1 LIIEATS
8 IDGLRLVKPEKRHDE
23 RGYFSRL
30 WCDQEF
36 LAAGVPFA
44 PRQISASYNAAES
57 TLRGMHWQAEPHAEA
72 KLVRATRGA
81 IFDVAVDLRP
91 KSATR
96 LKWFGAI
103 LDEENQL
110 GLFIPAGFAHGF
122 ITLAQA
128 SEVLYLIDTSFQP
141 NASRG
146 ARYDDPAFGIEWP
159 RAPAVISGRDLSFL
173 PVATGLGAGVVP

>member
-1 LIIEATS
+1 MIFEATPLE
-8 IDGLRLVKPEKRHDE
+8 GLGLVKPEKRHDE

-30 WCDQEF
+30 WCDQDF
-36 LAAGVPFA
+36 PAAGVPFA
-44 PRQISASYNAAES
+44 PRQISASYNAAEA

-91 KSATR
+91 ESGTR

-128 SEVLYLIDTSFQP
+128 SEVLYLIDTPFEP
-141 NASRG
+141 GASRG
-146 ARYDDPAFGIEWP
+146 ARYDDPAFRIEWP
-159 RAPAVISGRDLSFL
+159 RAPVVISERDLSFP
-173 PVATGLGAGVVP
+173 PVATALNAGVVP

>member
-91 KSATR
+91 GSPTLR
-96 LKWFGAI
+96 RWHGVELSE
-103 LDEENQL
+103 DN
-110 GLFIPAGFAHGF
+110 GLALYIPPGLAHGF
-122 ITLAQA
+122 QTLADA
-128 SEVLYLIDTSFQP
+128 SEILYAMSTPFVSG
-141 NASRG
+141 AGRG
-146 ARYDDPAFGIEWP
+146 VRWDDPAFGVAWP
-159 RAPAVISGRDLSFL
+159 EPPPGGRIMSERDAAY
-173 PVATGLGAGVVP
+173 PDVGDGP

>member
-1 LIIEATS
+1 MIFEATS
-8 IDGLRLVKPEKRHDE
+8 LEGLRLVKPEKRRDD

-36 LAAGVPFA
+36 PAAGVPFA
-44 PRQISASYNAAES
+44 PRQISASCNAAAA

-72 KLVRATRGA
+72 KLVRATRGK

-91 KSATR
+91 ESPTR
-96 LKWFGAI
+96 FKWFGAM

-122 ITLAQA
+122 ITLAEA
-128 SEVLYLIDTSFQP
+128 SEVLYLIDTPFQP
-141 NASRG
+141 EASRG
-146 ARYDDPAFGIEWP
+146 ARYDDPAFGIDWP
-159 RAPAVISGRDLSFL
+159 RPPAVISERDLAFP
-173 PVATGLGAGVVP
+173 PVAGAAP